1 MIILKPLL
9 NLSAFVDGVIDLG
22 AGPAGHRRIV
32 RILGGSFEG
41 ERLRG
46 TIREVGADWQTVRAD
61 GTVELDVRCLLETST
76 GDLIHLRGAGLR
88 HGPPEVIA
96 RMSKGEDVDPSSYYF
111 REVMRFETSSP
122 KFDWMTRILA
132 LATGA
137 RTKEQVKLEVFE
149 AL

>member
-22 AGPAGHRRIV
+22 P
-32 RILGGSFEG
+32 
-41 ERLRG
+41 
-46 TIREVGADWQTVRAD
+46 
-61 GTVELDVRCLLETST
+61 
-76 GDLIHLRGAGLR
+76 GLR

-96 RMSKGEDVDPSSYYF
+96 RMSKGEDVDRSSYYF

-149 AL
+149 VL